1 MSTHSLITP
10 KPASP
15 VIKVNGVV
23 IPQEAIAAEAQH
35 HPADRPETAWQSATE
50 ALVIREALLQAARE
64 REVVVDSKN
73 VEEGEGVE
81 EDLLIQS
88 FLDQEVK
95 IPEPDDESCRRYF
108 DNNRQKLRS
117 PDIYEP
123 SHILLQA
130 HKDDTVVY
138 ERAREEAQA
147 LIDHLKDKPDTF
159 ARLASD
165 RSDCESS
172 THGGRLGQITK
183 GQTTPLFEKAMLT
196 LNPGELCPHPVETPY
211 GFHVLRLDQ
220 AETGKTPP
228 FELAKPLVEEFL
240 RDASW
245 RRAVAQ
251 FVSLVVG
258 DAKIEGVELNGA
270 TSPLVQ

>member
-1 MSTHSLITP
+1 MSTHSIISP
-10 KPASP
+10 KPDSP

-23 IPQEAIAAEAQH
+23 ITPEAIAAEAQH
-35 HPADRPETAWQSATE
+35 HPADKPETAWQAATE
-50 ALVIREALLQAARE
+50 ALVIREALLQAARD
-64 REVVVDSKN
+64 RDVKADSQAL
-73 VEEGEGVE
+73 EDGEGVE
-81 EDLLIQS
+81 EDMLIQA
-88 FLDQEVK
+88 FLDKEVVT
-95 IPEPDDESCRRYF
+95 PDPDEESCRRYF
-108 DNNRQKLRS
+108 ENNRQKLRS

-130 HKDDTVVY
+130 HKDDTKAY

-147 LIDHLKDKPDTF
+147 LIDHLKNKPDAF
-159 ARLASD
+159 ARMASD

-172 THGGRLGQITK
+172 AHGGRLGQVTK
-183 GQTTPLFEKAMLT
+183 GQTTPLFEKAMMALK
-196 LNPGELCPHPVETPY
+196 PGELCQHPVETPY

-220 AETGKTPP
+220 AEAGKTPV
-228 FELAKPLVEEFL
+228 FETAKPLVEEFL

-258 DAKIEGVELNGA
+258 EAKIEGVELNGA
-270 TSPLVQ
+270 NSPLVQ